1 VHESG
6 SVEVA
11 HWSQAWQA
19 FGRRAPDG
27 LLEALLARYAEPH
40 RAYHTRQHLRECF
53 EQLEPAAG
61 LAHALAD
68 VQLALWFHDAIYDT
82 RAQDNEERSAQWA
95 VDALSGAGA
104 DPSIGPRVRAL
115 VLATRHAAVPEGPD
129 AQLLVDVDLSIL
141 GAPRERFDEYERQV
155 RVEYAWVPEPAFR
168 SARAG
173 VLRGFLARPHIF
185 STPWFADRREAS
197 ARANLERSLAALG

>member
-1 VHESG
+1 VQVVG
-6 SVEVA
+6 VEIA
-11 HWSQAWQA
+11 HWNRAWDA
-19 FGRRAPDG
+19 WGLRAPDG

-61 LAHALAD
+61 SAHALAE
-68 VQLALWFHDAIYDT
+68 VQLALWFHDAIYDP

-95 VDALSGAGA
+95 GDALRAVGA
-104 DPSIGPRVRAL
+104 DPSIGLRVRAL

-141 GAPRERFDEYERQV
+141 GAPRARFDEYERQV
-155 RVEYAWVPEPAFR
+155 RVEYGWVPEPAFR
-168 SARAG
+168 AARAN
-173 VLRGFLARPHIF
+173 VLRGFLARPRIY
-185 STPWFADRREAS
+185 STEGFADRLEAA